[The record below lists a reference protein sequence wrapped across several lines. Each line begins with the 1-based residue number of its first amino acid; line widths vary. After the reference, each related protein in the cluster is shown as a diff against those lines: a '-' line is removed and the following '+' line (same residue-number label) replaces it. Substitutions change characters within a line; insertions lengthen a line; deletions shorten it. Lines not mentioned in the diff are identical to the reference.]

1 MFLLDSNVISELRSR
16 QRCDS
21 HVLAWEQGADLDSCW
36 ISVLTIVEIRQGLE
50 RMRNRDEAFAAI
62 LEVWLEERVIP
73 AFEGRILHVTPA
85 VANRAGGIADMRTRG
100 LADCLIAATAL
111 EHRLVLVTRNV
122 ADFEDL
128 EGMEIVNPWLF
139 SQG

>member
-16 QRCDS
+16 KRCDS
-21 HVLAWEQGADLDSCW
+21 RVQAWEQGTPLASCW

-50 RMRNRDEAFAAI
+50 RMRKRDEAFATI

-73 AFEGRILHVTPA
+73 AFEGRILSVTPA
-85 VANRAGGIADMRTRG
+85 VANRAGSIAAMRTRG

-139 SQG
+139 SHG